1 MYVFFSDSTDEMIQ
15 EECNL
20 TTETLSTT
28 SSIVSPVL
36 KPEQRSVLS
45 NVIAKPK
52 VQSILRVI
60 RPLDKQTEEKY
71 KNAIAT
77 WVCMDMQP
85 YRSVEKPGFKQ
96 LMNTLCPSFK
106 IPSRKYFSDHK
117 IPKMYGEVKLTN

>member
-1 MYVFFSDSTDEMIQ
+1 MKIAIIYVCFFFSDSTGEMIQ

-52 VQSILRVI
+52 IQSTLRVI

-71 KNAIAT
+71 KNAIAIFGVYGYAT
-77 WVCMDMQP
+77 LQVC
-85 YRSVEKPGFKQ
+85 
-96 LMNTLCPSFK
+96 
-106 IPSRKYFSDHK
+106 
-117 IPKMYGEVKLTN
+117 